1 MLTNV
6 EIRAKARQTLSGS
19 IFSRDWLFAALMV
32 LIISIL
38 NGIAG
43 ATAIGIFFIAGP
55 IGMACAGY
63 FLHLTR
69 GQIKSENL
77 SEGLEIVKRDVGG
90 SIIAGLLYNLA
101 VSIGYMFFF
110 IPGIIVQLLFGLIY
124 LVKIDNPD
132 LGVIE
137 AFKESYRL
145 IKGHIA
151 QFIMLRLSF
160 IGWILLGMLSFG
172 IGSYFVAAYMNAADA
187 IFYDELLREDRKN
200 RILD

>member
-1 MLTNV
+1 
-6 EIRAKARQTLSGS
+6 
-19 IFSRDWLFAALMV
+19 MV
-32 LIISIL
+32 LIISLI
-38 NGIAG
+38 GSIAG
-43 ATAIGIFFIAGP
+43 ATAIGIFFVAGP

-69 GQIKSENL
+69 GQIKSKNL
-77 SEGLEIVKRDVGG
+77 EEGLEIVKRDVGG

-172 IGSYFVAAYMNAADA
+172 IGSYFVVAYMNTADA